1 MSYINQKRSRRSA
14 GSAEFVWLLVV
25 LAAGGAT
32 FWGAGHKIGM
42 DLSSL
47 TTAAQVL
54 GIRDAQPLRYDP
66 RTATQPATIHLA
78 GAAADN
84 NQDADQAALG
94 TAPYCQAGQSPA
106 FSSGMSTLKAQ
117 LGDTMGT
124 PLECEHASTTLGDTV
139 QQTTTGLAAYTKVT
153 NTVTFTDG
161 WHHWAL
167 RNDDLLSWE
176 GTESSPPL
184 AGQQQG

>member
-1 MSYINQKRSRRSA
+1 MPYFNQRRSRRSA

-25 LAAGGAT
+25 LAAGAAT
-32 FWGAGHKIGM
+32 FWWAGHKIGL

-47 TTAAQVL
+47 TTVAAVL

-78 GAAADN
+78 GATT
-84 NQDADQAALG
+84 DADQTADQSALG
-94 TAPYCQAGQSPA
+94 TAPYCQAGQTPA
-106 FSSGMSTLKAQ
+106 FSNALGVLKAQ
-117 LGDTMGT
+117 LGDTMGA

-184 AGQQQG
+184 GQQG